1 MSGGRRRYRGV
12 NRSNAAAS
20 SKECDYDDDDDEVEP
35 AKNADDDDDDIFS
48 LLEGKVVVVEPA
60 AKSRKKKREPKKE
73 GISKVVK
80 NARNKKHREE
90 EKKAKRKKV
99 VDEMKV
105 KFEGLPFEDVIE
117 SVENQATQHCT
128 TIKAIGADL
137 DQLVG
142 EAKDVALLTE
152 TIVNKMSAAD
162 KSNHAKMLALIE
174 KHIEKLSKLAVKL
187 RENQNAIAQRQY
199 SLIKQQNEVSERTA
213 ETQNNV
219 VLLKLYYCAL
229 QQQAFVIA
237 AQTACG
243 NPSYM
248 SKVHQAGLTLL
259 PVSLS

>member
-1 MSGGRRRYRGV
+1 MNS
-12 NRSNAAAS
+12 SNVAAS
-20 SKECDYDDDDDEVEP
+20 SKECDDDEEP
-35 AKNADDDDDDIFS
+35 AKTSIDAEDDDIFS
-48 LLEGKVVVVEPA
+48 LLNDGAKVVVVQPA

-73 GISKVVK
+73 GISKIVK

-128 TIKAIGADL
+128 TIKTVGTEL

-152 TIVNKMSAAD
+152 TIVKKMSATD
-162 KSNHAKMLALIE
+162 KSDHAKMLATIE
-174 KHIEKLSKLAVKL
+174 KHLERLSKLAVKL
-187 RENQNAIAQRQY
+187 RENQTAIAQRQY